1 MYTKAV
7 GLRKNGSS
15 CWQGYLPTYWPCCG
29 GSMCYPFYVRTATAA
44 AGKMHLCNNY
54 LPLFAASHSGC
65 ISPPFVC
72 TQFSHFL
79 QFGAFLLGLQQQQ
92 QKLRWV
98 APRNK
103 FNLFWKFSMCAKG
116 VPASVRRFP
125 SFGLRAEGFSGFPSC
140 RTGCQKMWQQLIKSV
155 GKLHSTFPEVSDAK
169 VSAEVEQGS
178 REVCTWKMITLAFLA
193 NRTLQLIEVEQGK
206 YIPTLLPVWLN
217 RIKACTIIQKVSKI
231 TLNCNP
237 WQKYPKI

>member
-98 APRNK
+98 APGT
-103 FNLFWKFSMCAKG
+103 NLIYSESFPCAPRECLQVFVG
-116 VPASVRRFP
+116 FP
-125 SFGLRAEGFSGFPSC
+125 VLGCGLRDFRVFRLAEQAARRCDS
-140 RTGCQKMWQQLIKSV
+140 
-155 GKLHSTFPEVSDAK
+155 
-169 VSAEVEQGS
+169 
-178 REVCTWKMITLAFLA
+178 
-193 NRTLQLIEVEQGK
+193 N
-206 YIPTLLPVWLN
+206 
-217 RIKACTIIQKVSKI
+217 
-231 TLNCNP
+231 
-237 WQKYPKI
+237 